1 MFLLRFTVLALP
13 FALLAACDVTE
24 EGDRCNAN
32 LTLDPPNTPE
42 QCDKGLVCTTPDNCT
57 SAACCPADAA
67 SSNPNCQACPA
78 PDAGD
83 MGDAG
88 MGEGG

>member
-1 MFLLRFTVLALP
+1 MLVLKLAALTLP
-13 FALLAACDVTE
+13 FALLAACDVTK
-24 EGDRCNAN
+24 EGDACNAN
-32 LTLDPPNTPE
+32 LTSPE
-42 QCDKGLVCTTPDNCT
+42 QCDPGLFCTTPDNCT

-67 SSNPNCQACPA
+67 TSSNANCQACPAPA

-88 MGEGG
+88 MGDGG